1 MVLMYFA
8 LFESAT
14 MIPLVVCEG
23 KHHELEMRFEID
35 VPKKYCGRILYP
47 SVPPSVPYHPTGGII
62 TIKGE
67 SIPGCEKSIFGSGE
81 RQAHYASMQPPG
93 T

>member
-1 MVLMYFA
+1 MVLIYFA

-35 VPKKYCGRILYP
+35 VPKKYCGRILDHSVRTHLYP
-47 SVPPSVPYHPTGGII
+47 TTRNAPGLSSKAQLHSVCRALVQS
-62 TIKGE
+62 KGE
-67 SIPGCEKSIFGSGE
+67 TATCS
-81 RQAHYASMQPPG
+81 A
-93 T
+93 

>member
-47 SVPPSVPYHPTGGII
+47 LLYPT
-62 TIKGE
+62 TRNA
-67 SIPGCEKSIFGSGE
+67 PGLKS
-81 RQAHYASMQPPG
+81 PG
-93 T
+93 AQCVECV

>member
-1 MVLMYFA
+1 MVLIYFA

-35 VPKKYCGRILYP
+35 VPKKYCGRILYH
-47 SVPPSVPYHPTGGII
+47 SVPGVCTHLYPTTRNAPGLSSKAQLHSVCRTLVQS
-62 TIKGE
+62 KGE
-67 SIPGCEKSIFGSGE
+67 TATCS
-81 RQAHYASMQPPG
+81 A
-93 T
+93 

>member
-1 MVLMYFA
+1 MVLIYFA

-47 SVPPSVPYHPTGGII
+47 SVPYHP
-62 TIKGE
+62 KC
-67 SIPGCEKSIFGSGE
+67 PGSVFKSPVA
-81 RQAHYASMQPPG
+81 QCV
-93 T
+93 

>member
-1 MVLMYFA
+1 MVLIYFA

-35 VPKKYCGRILYP
+35 GSSLGAQRRVT
-47 SVPPSVPYHPTGGII
+47 SHTGPVDAQRSEALLDG
-62 TIKGE
+62 GGARRD
-67 SIPGCEKSIFGSGE
+67 PCQGGVRGG
-81 RQAHYASMQPPG
+81 G
-93 T
+93 TREWCRCY

>member
-1 MVLMYFA
+1 MVLIYFA

-47 SVPPSVPYHPTGGII
+47 SVPYHP
-62 TIKGE
+62 K
-67 SIPGCEKSIFGSGE
+67 SPGSVFKSPVA
-81 RQAHYASMQPPG
+81 QCV
-93 T
+93 

>member
-1 MVLMYFA
+1 MVLIYFA

-35 VPKKYCGRILYP
+35 VPKKYCGRILYH
-47 SVPPSVPYHPTGGII
+47 SVPICTL
-62 TIKGE
+62 
-67 SIPGCEKSIFGSGE
+67 
-81 RQAHYASMQPPG
+81 PPEMPRVCLQKPVAQCV
-93 T
+93 